1 MSIIRAQQLDKEDIL
16 SSFREKFLF
25 PIQPN
30 GEPYLYFC
38 GNSLGLQPKEVSNA
52 INIELNDWGKL
63 GVEGHF
69 EAANPWY
76 NYHEFFKPYSN
87 LFGALPEEYCVMGSL
102 TNNLHLLMV
111 SFYNPT
117 PLRHKILIEK
127 NPFPSDNY
135 AVQTQVL
142 FHGYDVESSIIYIN
156 PREGEDILRKEDII
170 DIINKHGNEIAL
182 VMLSGVNFFTGQ
194 FFDIQEITHEAHKY
208 GCIVGWDLAHAAGN
222 VELKLHDWNVDFAA
236 WCGYKYL
243 NSGPGSVGSIFVH
256 LKYAHNLDLKR
267 FAGWWSND
275 PKTRFNMPEKF
286 VPQYGASAWQ
296 TSNAPVIPMAIH
308 KVALEIFKD
317 AGMINI
323 YNKSILLTGFLE
335 ELLLELDIDKL
346 KIITPS
352 NKADRGSQLSIRLN
366 LPVKTVQDKLRLA
379 GIIVDIRTPDVIR
392 IAPVPLYNSYMDVY
406 KFVQVLKEII

>member
-156 PREGEDILRKEDII
+156 PREGEDIL
-170 DIINKHGNEIAL
+170 
-182 VMLSGVNFFTGQ
+182 
-194 FFDIQEITHEAHKY
+194 
-208 GCIVGWDLAHAAGN
+208 
-222 VELKLHDWNVDFAA
+222 
-236 WCGYKYL
+236 
-243 NSGPGSVGSIFVH
+243 
-256 LKYAHNLDLKR
+256 
-267 FAGWWSND
+267 
-275 PKTRFNMPEKF
+275 
-286 VPQYGASAWQ
+286 
-296 TSNAPVIPMAIH
+296 
-308 KVALEIFKD
+308 
-317 AGMINI
+317 
-323 YNKSILLTGFLE
+323 
-335 ELLLELDIDKL
+335 
-346 KIITPS
+346 
-352 NKADRGSQLSIRLN
+352 LSIIHISEPTR
-366 LPVKTVQDKLRLA
+366 P
-379 GIIVDIRTPDVIR
+379 
-392 IAPVPLYNSYMDVY
+392 Y
-406 KFVQVLKEII
+406 